1 MDTARFENGTLSSF
15 RIRAAWTGAMRSP
28 RQYQGSESCAGT
40 APGRRVAD
48 RKSFLLCGSRSS
60 SSPQCVDCLHAATGL
75 ETHWAQSLQEAATR
89 LREQTY
95 SAVVIDQFL
104 LETDPAE
111 SDQMIEHLGTAF
123 PIYLNFA
130 VTGMERLV
138 REVRSALHRRKR
150 EEGAA
155 RRAVADQMHSEMR
168 ETLTA
173 MLLSC
178 ELAMSVPEVPDHAV
192 EKIRAIDT
200 LARRTAGSAGD
211 ELTVGIVSD
220 SLKLRVF
227 FGLIP
232 SVCTIAQKYYE
243 PPPSAWRQRSFSAMP
258 NAPAGLL
265 YPGDRG
271 VPAGLIPT
279 FKKGFAPRVG
289 VAWNPTG
296 SAKWLVTSAYGIFY
310 EPYYTGQG
318 GPLQSPISAPPFLQT
333 PQVSTPNFAD
343 PFNGNPPI
351 NGEFSKPLTNLTLT
365 PNLPLP

>member
-1 MDTARFENGTLSSF
+1 
-15 RIRAAWTGAMRSP
+15 MRSP

-155 RRAVADQMHSEMR
+155 RRAVEDQMRSEMR

-192 EKIRAIDT
+192 EKIRAIDN
-200 LARRTAGSAGD
+200 LAR
-211 ELTVGIVSD
+211 E
-220 SLKLRVF
+220 LRVR
-227 FGLIP
+227 LETN
-232 SVCTIAQKYYE
+232 SL
-243 PPPSAWRQRSFSAMP
+243 SASS
-258 NAPAGLL
+258 
-265 YPGDRG
+265 
-271 VPAGLIPT
+271 
-279 FKKGFAPRVG
+279 
-289 VAWNPTG
+289 
-296 SAKWLVTSAYGIFY
+296 
-310 EPYYTGQG
+310 
-318 GPLQSPISAPPFLQT
+318 QT
-333 PQVSTPNFAD
+333 P
-343 PFNGNPPI
+343 
-351 NGEFSKPLTNLTLT
+351 
-365 PNLPLP
+365 